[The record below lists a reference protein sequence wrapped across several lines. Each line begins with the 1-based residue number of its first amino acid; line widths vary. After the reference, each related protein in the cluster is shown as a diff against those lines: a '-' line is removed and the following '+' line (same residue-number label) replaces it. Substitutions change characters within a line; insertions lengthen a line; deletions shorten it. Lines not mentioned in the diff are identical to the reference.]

1 MFGHYKQKIINFID
15 SRIQKYLE
23 THKQAEPVKEKEK
36 SGFFAGDI
44 SMAQAENKNRQE
56 KLKKL
61 TENLKYSFQQ
71 GIEKFGFDKMKYE
84 KNGKTY
90 AMDEVLKPQD
100 FVGLKGSPK
109 DIIFTFFAKFGFIGY
124 QICSILGQHWLISNA
139 CSLANQDAL
148 RNGWQ
153 NVFIE
158 TDDKNKDDNNDEDKE
173 KKQKM
178 LTDLY
183 TVQQTKFN
191 LNEVLL
197 KWAYYRNLYG
207 VSYLLP
213 IIDGIDYEKPYNPD
227 GIKKGSLKGFTVI
240 EPYWMIPQF
249 DKDAMTDPTNMKFL
263 EPEYFLT
270 NNGKKIHAS
279 HLIISK
285 RKYVSDIMKAS
296 YYFGGISLAQEIYE
310 RVYAAEKSAN
320 EAPLILLTK
329 RLNVYKIRDFRD
341 IFTNPE
347 AFIDRLKTLTEYRD
361 NQGFLFCDKEDD
373 IMQIDT
379 ALTDFDETVKQ
390 QYGLVSAVA
399 RVPEDKLFEKNPTGG
414 LSSNGS
420 YNEKNYT
427 QDLNTLQTGVFQKA
441 IDRINEITLRSE
453 FESKDKVYIV
463 FNPTDNPTEEE
474 VTNLNKTKADTTAI
488 YIANGVISPEEARMR
503 LVEDKTAGY
512 SFLKGVEMEE
522 PSDEDK
528 AEIENMIK
536 EAQKKKNNNDN
547 ENGSAEDEIDEDVE
561 WITVKGNH
569 IPIKE
574 GETKEE
580 AIKEFLKSKKEN
592 KTEIRKLSDNDR
604 KWIEEKLYALNKKA
618 KEYRG
623 LTSGKNI
630 AKKQELYDIK
640 NKLIKKYG
648 KKTGKVHLFN
658 KGLGVEYTIEGLG
671 SFHDYYY
678 FVEDYVNEKNIEK
691 LQNVNPKEISSN
703 IESIKIERET
713 DISENRPSNIDITVK
728 TQKNT
733 YPYPFEYYLKAD
745 GIVDGFYYFNVFNF
759 DFSNYIEKEIGLPQS
774 YYDVERLNYLAKQKD
789 ISEETINDAITNL
802 IENSLYKIKD
812 LKERRKIRKEVKS
825 INLFEKIKNRVE
837 EEKNRI
843 KEYEK
848 TKEEIQNF
856 IDSKHLLTES
866 KVRQDSE
873 FLGEIPSENKR
884 NIELSEEDIEKLKNF
899 AEDKG
904 INDIINILFA
914 IDNKIYE
921 IEEKSKAEDTDF
933 DESKVNRDEKGRFAA
948 KNSSANTE
956 SEQESSR
963 K

>member
-158 TDDKNKDDNNDEDKE
+158 NDDKNKGDNNDEDKE
-173 KKQKM
+173 KKQKL

-249 DKDAMTDPTNMKFL
+249 DKDVMTDPTNMKFL

-574 GETKEE
+574 GENKGE
-580 AIKEFLKSKKEN
+580 AIKKFFENKSEKNSESKKDIKQYVKEGFKAMPYFKDGLNAKN
-592 KTEIRKLSDNDR
+592 KGY
-604 KWIEEKLYALNKKA
+604 KLYKEKVDAFKLNDGEIDLTE
-618 KEYRG
+618 KEYIDV
-623 LTSGKNI
+623 L
-630 AKKQELYDIK
+630 KQQYKD
-640 NKLIKKYG
+640 
-648 KKTGKVHLFN
+648 
-658 KGLGVEYTIEGLG
+658 
-671 SFHDYYY
+671 
-678 FVEDYVNEKNIEK
+678 
-691 LQNVNPKEISSN
+691 
-703 IESIKIERET
+703 
-713 DISENRPSNIDITVK
+713 
-728 TQKNT
+728 
-733 YPYPFEYYLKAD
+733 
-745 GIVDGFYYFNVFNF
+745 
-759 DFSNYIEKEIGLPQS
+759 LP
-774 YYDVERLNYLAKQKD
+774 E
-789 ISEETINDAITNL
+789 
-802 IENSLYKIKD
+802 YKIKQEKQD
-812 LKERRKIRKEVKS
+812 GKTIYKLYKDDKVESYSEDYYKLKPLLEKGNKKRELLKKDLVKMGVKASELKE
-825 INLFEKIKNRVE
+825 
-837 EEKNRI
+837 
-843 KEYEK
+843 
-848 TKEEIQNF
+848 
-856 IDSKHLLTES
+856 
-866 KVRQDSE
+866 
-873 FLGEIPSENKR
+873 
-884 NIELSEEDIEKLKNF
+884 SEE
-899 AEDKG
+899 
-904 INDIINILFA
+904 
-914 IDNKIYE
+914 
-921 IEEKSKAEDTDF
+921 
-933 DESKVNRDEKGRFAA
+933 NRDEKGRFASNNSQKSEKETDNIIRLRDA
-948 KNSSANTE
+948 LEEMLLTGKEEITVKNVRTDL
-956 SEQESSR
+956 EQYGGTNDITLKMGTNNPKTNKGKGIRHIVGKHGIEALKNAWYTIVYGKIER
-963 K
+963 YIEKNKRIILKNNEDIAVLALDDNGVKKTWVVTAYNEEEYENKKP